1 MKKSRAEGRERGEF
15 TVNSHYSGHCR
26 DLKLERSSYD
36 LEMKTREQD
45 RTTNERKYSDVI
57 GLSNGYKRGMAFGW

>member
-1 MKKSRAEGRERGEF
+1 
-15 TVNSHYSGHCR
+15 
-26 DLKLERSSYD
+26 
-36 LEMKTREQD
+36 MKTREQD